1 VIDKAPVDTSAFE
14 KTRTKIG
21 HDVRVPVMNC
31 GECQENISVF
41 LDNELGES
49 ASASIRS
56 HLSLC
61 TECAKVCEDFAAIL
75 ESCRVEK
82 PSEILPPNSQALW
95 CRISNTI
102 ESEIKPVP
110 RAAETRKGWFGR
122 VWQVSFSQAGSA
134 VLGIALISSLL
145 TIVGIRNY
153 FEPSAEDFTSRSG
166 ASQTT
171 FEKVLSK
178 VGLTDTP
185 QEARMRRFMEQRAA
199 IEYWNQR
206 AQQRRVQWDNNMRD
220 AFDRNLNEIDQAVSE
235 YTTILQEDPQDD
247 LSGEMLDSALNEKM
261 NLLRAFSD
269 L

>member
-1 VIDKAPVDTSAFE
+1 
-14 KTRTKIG
+14 
-21 HDVRVPVMNC
+21 MNC
-31 GECQENISVF
+31 GECQEKISVF
-41 LDNELGES
+41 LDNELDEAVS
-49 ASASIRS
+49 ALIRS
-56 HLSLC
+56 HLALC
-61 TECAKVCEDFAAIL
+61 MECSKLCEDFAAIL
-75 ESCRVEK
+75 ESCHLEK

-102 ESEIKPVP
+102 ESEIKPEPQPV
-110 RAAETRKGWFGR
+110 ETRKVWFGR

-145 TIVGIRNY
+145 TVVGIRNY
-153 FEPSAEDFTSRSG
+153 IEPSSEDFTLRSD

-171 FEKVLSK
+171 FEKILSK

-185 QEARMRRFMEQRAA
+185 QEARMRRFQEQKAA
-199 IEYWNQR
+199 IDYWNNR
-206 AQQRRVQWDNNMRD
+206 AQQRRVQWDNKMRE

-235 YTTILQEDPQDD
+235 YTTILLTDPQDD

-261 NLLRAFSD
+261 NLLRAFSE